1 MADYAIGLSFH
12 KAHRT
17 LVRAVELT
25 PPCRYFAT
33 RSGAGYITLP
43 TLDTGSRYVELQGIQ
58 QSNFQISDADQE
70 FRLLGDDG
78 WSDSVITGSRVQV
91 SNSSY
96 FMKDTEVPADQNC
109 PVFRGGY
116 DEGFS
121 IIEKCRS
128 NKNREVYIEVLK
140 EMGQADGDTGNWIYD
155 FTGFNCVMLNFNE
168 GKSAEGLTQIS
179 FDMMSRGRPVF
190 GLYDAGS
197 SPIAFGGVNSRLL
210 ETASGT
216 GDRRY
221 AVVPAD
227 NAVDIVVSSSPTVTY
242 TSDGTVALTQLTLGT
257 TDGDGFV
264 LENASSGAIVP
275 VVVSLGGAGT
285 NVVTINPVTDLAAA
299 TIYRLIA
306 RDGAIMQAVDGAGL
320 ASPTGYKQPLQG
332 FTTTFRTA

>member
-12 KAHRT
+12 KANRT
-17 LVRAVELT
+17 LVRAVDLT
-25 PPCRYFAT
+25 PPCRYFAS
-33 RSGAGYITLP
+33 RSSAGYITLP

-58 QSNFQISDADQE
+58 QSNFQISDSDQE

-91 SNSSY
+91 SNSAY
-96 FMKDTEVPADQNC
+96 FMKDTEVPAGQNC

-116 DEGFS
+116 DEGFAV
-121 IIEKCRS
+121 IEKCRA

-197 SPIAFGGVNSRLL
+197 SPIPFGGVNSRLL
-210 ETASGT
+210 ETAPST
-216 GDRRY
+216 GSRRY

-227 NAVDIVVSSSPTVTY
+227 NAQAVVVSSSLTVTY
-242 TSDGTVALTQLTLGT
+242 TTDGTAALTQLSLGT
-257 TDGDGFV
+257 PDGDGFV
-264 LENASSGAIVP
+264 LENASSGALVP
-275 VVVSLGGAGT
+275 ATVSLGGAGT
-285 NVVTINPVTDLAAA
+285 NVVTLDPATDLGAG

-306 RDGAIMQAVDGAGL
+306 RDGAVMQAVDGTGA
-320 ASPTGYKQPLQG
+320 ASPSGYKQPLQG